1 MPSQKI
7 EVVFSPS
14 AQRDLEDLD
23 IRAALQITQDIKTYL
38 SFPIQ
43 RFGKTRLKKLTGF
56 TPPLYRLRSGDYR
69 IYYRIVE
76 RVVVILAITQ
86 RKDSEKM
93 LRTLKLG

>member
-1 MPSQKI
+1 MQSQKI
-7 EVVFSPS
+7 EVIFSPS

-23 IRAALQITQDIKTYL
+23 IQTALQITQDIKTYL

-56 TPPLYRLRSGDYR
+56 TPPLYRLRSGTYR
-69 IYYRIVE
+69 IYYPIVQ

-86 RKDSEKM
+86 KKDSEKM